1 MAAAERESSTL
12 STKQADTSIVSHS
25 PSRAAELERE
35 IDRLRKAMTDT
46 FLQEHS
52 LIAESVMQLSRQLDM
67 KINEYMKIRAWDSE
81 QAG

>member
-1 MAAAERESSTL
+1 MAAAERGSSTL
-12 STKQADTSIVSHS
+12 SSRQADTPIVSHR

-35 IDRLRKAMTDT
+35 IDSLRQAMTDT

-67 KINEYMKIRAWDSE
+67 KINEYMKIRA
-81 QAG
+81 